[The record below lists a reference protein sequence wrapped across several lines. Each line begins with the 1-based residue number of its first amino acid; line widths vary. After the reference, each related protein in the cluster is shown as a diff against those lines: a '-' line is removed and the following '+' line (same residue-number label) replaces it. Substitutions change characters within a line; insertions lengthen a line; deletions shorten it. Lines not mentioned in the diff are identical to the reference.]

1 MIRKYAIN
9 AQGDRKTVYE
19 VVDGNDVMW
28 FTEGEVKIARQQ
40 LEIARQQME
49 SARRRKATHREVG

>member
-40 LEIARQQME
+40 ME